1 MDEAGLIRDAQK
13 GDLNSYNTLVLHYQ
27 SQAFNVAYRIMGDPD
42 SAADATQEAF
52 ISAYRSINS
61 FRGGSFKSWLLR
73 IVTNACYDELRRRK
87 PRPNAS
93 LDALYVEDESSADSS
108 LASHAEN
115 PESYAQRMD
124 LQAAIQ
130 SCLQGLS
137 EEQRAVAVL
146 CDIEGF
152 NYEEIAGITGSA
164 LGTVKSRLSR
174 ARSSLRD
181 CLQAY
186 GELLPASYRF
196 NAGSTQS

>member
-1 MDEAGLIRDAQK
+1 MDEAGLILDAQK
-13 GDLNSYNTLVLHYQ
+13 GEINSYNTLVLHYQ
-27 SQAFNVAYRIMGDPD
+27 NQAFNVAYRIMGDPD

-52 ISAYRSINS
+52 ISAYRSIHS

-87 PRPNAS
+87 RRPNAS
-93 LDALYVEDESSADSS
+93 LDALYVEDESPDTDGS
-108 LASHAEN
+108 LTSRAEN

-130 SCLQGLS
+130 NCLQGLS
-137 EEQRAVAVL
+137 EDQRSVAVL
-146 CDIEGF
+146 SDIEGF
-152 NYEEIAGITGSA
+152 NYEEIASITGTA

-174 ARSSLRD
+174 ARASLRD
-181 CLQAY
+181 CLQDY

-196 NAGSTQS
+196 NAGST